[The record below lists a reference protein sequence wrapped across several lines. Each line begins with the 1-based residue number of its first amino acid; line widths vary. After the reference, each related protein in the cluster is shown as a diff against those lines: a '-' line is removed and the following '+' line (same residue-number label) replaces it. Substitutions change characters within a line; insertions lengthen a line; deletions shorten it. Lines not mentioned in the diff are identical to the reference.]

1 MAKQIQV
8 PDPPKLFTEKL
19 KGFTGVDFANNPTQ
33 VVEYRS
39 PDAQNMISDL
49 AGMPVKRP
57 GYETLATFDS
67 RINGIFRLVTDDTEK
82 ILVHAGT
89 KLYEWVH
96 DGDVFATSGAILYSN
111 MNDVR
116 STAFQ
121 NNGKLFIL
129 DGKTYLC
136 YGEFDGAFAVKK
148 VSDIA
153 TVPTCV
159 LARRPNGVGG
169 TVFEDVN
176 VLTPKRTYSFT
187 VLTEDAEVKEFH
199 LTPDDSLPITSGT
212 TVKVRVMNASADWD
226 EKKSGTDFT
235 VNYAKGIITFTTA
248 PGANI
253 STGVDKVEIT
263 FEAKSDYEADLINKC
278 SIATMFGYNG
288 ATDRVFVSGNPE
300 SRNFH
305 YWSEINDPCYFPG
318 LNYAYLGQD
327 SSAIIGYSHLGNSL
341 AVHKEDNEQDQT
353 IFLVTGNYS
362 ETNGYNFA
370 VSGSIAGIGAISKHC
385 FRYFGTEPMFLS
397 KRGVYAIT
405 TQYMTVEKYAQNR
418 SYYVDPRLIKE
429 PNLEEAVAIE
439 YNGYYYLGV
448 NSHVYVADSRGKVY
462 EKNAPQSEF
471 QYEWYY
477 LTNIDAR
484 VWWVFDNKLYFG
496 TPDGK
501 IKRFFKPEEFELPH
515 KAYNDDGEPIHAY
528 WDTPVYSFNTLY
540 RNKTLKN
547 LHIMPAPGGRASME
561 IYYKLKGDRKSVA
574 TRTFDIFDFRDIDF
588 TRFTFVTDDSPV
600 VIATNAKA
608 KKFMLIQFRME
619 NKELNESFGFYEIE
633 ANYIVVGKYKG

>member
-1 MAKQIQV
+1 MAVQLNV
-8 PDPPKLFTEKL
+8 PEPPKLYTEKL
-19 KGFTGVDFANNPTQ
+19 RGFTGVDFANNPTQ
-33 VVEYRS
+33 TATFRS

-57 GYETLATFDS
+57 GYETLATFGAQ
-67 RINGIFRLVTDDTEK
+67 INGIFRLVTDDEEK
-82 ILVHAGT
+82 VLVHAGT
-89 KLYEWVH
+89 VLYEWKH
-96 DGDVFATSGAILYSN
+96 GDGVFATGGAIVYSD
-111 MNDVR
+111 MNNVR

-121 NNGKLFIL
+121 NNKRLYIL
-129 DGKTYLC
+129 DGKTYLV
-136 YGEFDGAFAVKK
+136 YGEFDGNFIVKK

-159 LARRPNGVGG
+159 LARRPDGSGG
-169 TVFEDVN
+169 TTFDDIN
-176 VLTPKRTYSFT
+176 VLTAKRTYSFT
-187 VLTEDAEVKEFH
+187 VLSDDKDVKEFH
-199 LTPDDSLPITSGT
+199 LTPDDSLPLTSA
-212 TVKVRVMNASADWD
+212 KVTARVMNAQAEWD
-226 EKKSGTDFT
+226 EKVEGTDFT
-235 VNYAKGIITFTTA
+235 VNRTKGIITFNTA

-263 FEAKSDYEADLINKC
+263 FEAESEYDADLINKC

-288 ATDRVFVSGNPE
+288 ATDRLFVSGNPDA
-300 SRNFH
+300 RNYH

-353 IFLVTGNYS
+353 IFLVSGNYDT
-362 ETNGYNFA
+362 ENGYEFA
-370 VSGSIAGIGAISKHC
+370 ISGSIAGVGAISKYC
-385 FRYFGTEPMFLS
+385 FRHFGTEPMFLS
-397 KRGVYAIT
+397 RRGVYAIT
-405 TQYMTVEKYAQNR
+405 TQYLTVEKYAQNR

-429 PNLEEAVAIE
+429 PHLEEAVAVE

-448 NSHVYVADSRGKVY
+448 NGHVYVADSRGKVY

-484 VWWVFDNKLYFG
+484 VWWVFDDRLFFG

-501 IKRFFKPEEFELPH
+501 IKRFYKPEELELSRL
-515 KAYNDDGEPIHAY
+515 AYNDDGEPIHAY
-528 WDTPVYSFNTLY
+528 WDTPIYSFDTLY

-547 LHIMPAPGGRASME
+547 LHIMPKPGTRASMSV
-561 IYYKLKGDRKSVA
+561 YYKLKGSRKMVA
-574 TRTFDIFDFRDIDF
+574 TKTLDTFDFNDIDF
-588 TRFTFVTDDSPV
+588 TRFTFVTDDSPI

-608 KKFMLIQFRME
+608 KKFMLIQFRLE
-619 NKELNESFGFYEIE
+619 NNELDESFGFYEIE
-633 ANYIVVGKYKG
+633 ANYILVGKYKG